1 MRESRLGWC
10 WSPKWLSF
18 GNRHFCPLCL
28 LGSAL
33 FLVCRLCVFIC
44 FSSSLSLHPFFSA
57 TESRMASN
65 DSDSELEE
73 ASEPLSSSDASALH
87 RLSFLEQP
95 EVEAGLEE
103 GPQSRSGSEEQLE
116 GEDGDPGQRLCAF
129 NTNQSNNTA
138 RVPLPAM
145 RLRGGQISCGTSGD
159 RRPQF
164 V

>member
-1 MRESRLGWC
+1 MGWGRC
-10 WSPKWLSF
+10 WSPGWLSLGHRTSF
-18 GNRHFCPLCL
+18 SVFC
-28 LGSAL
+28 
-33 FLVCRLCVFIC
+33 FLSVSGFA
-44 FSSSLSLHPFFSA
+44 FTPPSTPSLHPLLSA
-57 TESRMASN
+57 TESRVASN

-73 ASEPLSSSDASALH
+73 ASDPLSSSDASALH

-95 EVEAGLEE
+95 EAEAGLEE

-116 GEDGDPGQRLCAF
+116 GEGGEPGQQLCAF

-138 RVPLPAM
+138 RAPLPTM
-145 RLRGGQISCGTSGD
+145 RLRGAQITSGD